1 MWAARMTA
9 PWRARNGEEN
19 CDNKRTVNCFCIII
33 FKFQTWGEYTFREY
47 NYTLEYSIFIQIEI
61 AICHLFSFELRARD
75 GGAFEWRIWPFVE
88 QTRVFTSPYRTDWL
102 AIYKMWAIELAHAAP
117 HMWERKDDVNERQC
131 DWPWQWNVSKKSQCR
146 ILLFVI
152 FHWRTSVDLLSM
164 DTPVP
169 FTSAVSCSWILAV
182 SIPINRTPKAFNHN
196 F

>member
-19 CDNKRTVNCFCIII
+19 CDNKRTVNCFCIIFPS
-33 FKFQTWGEYTFREY
+33 FKTWGEYNFHEY

-61 AICHLFSFELRARD
+61 AICHLFSFERD
-75 GGAFEWRIWPFVE
+75 GGALEWRIWSFVE

-102 AIYKMWAIELAHAAP
+102 AIFKMWAIELAHAAP

-146 ILLFVI
+146 AFCYLLFSTDERLSI
-152 FHWRTSVDLLSM
+152 AVDGHTCPLHICCVMFM
-164 DTPVP
+164 D
-169 FTSAVSCSWILAV
+169 IGG
-182 SIPINRTPKAFNHN
+182 FNSHQPYAKS
-196 F
+196 FQS